1 MPREPCAMPRD
12 STKNQ
17 PSLET
22 HFRALV
28 KQWKKDTETD
38 FSILRMIRH
47 PAYQE
52 IIGMGEPV
60 VPLLLTELK
69 REPDFWFA
77 ALQKI
82 TGADPVPK
90 TSAGKIEEMA
100 KAWIDR
106 RES

>member
-1 MPREPCAMPRD
+1 MPRD
-12 STKNQ
+12 STKSQ
-17 PSLET
+17 PSPEAR
-22 HFRALV
+22 FRALA

-38 FSILRMIRH
+38 SSILRMIRH

-60 VPLLLTELK
+60 VPLLLAELQ

-90 TSAGKIEEMA
+90 ASAGKIDEMA
-100 KAWIDR
+100 KAWIDWGR
-106 RES
+106 AKGLLQ

>member
-1 MPREPCAMPRD
+1 MPRE

-17 PSLET
+17 PGLET
-22 HFRALV
+22 RFRTLV
-28 KQWKKDTETD
+28 KQWKKETQAD
-38 FSILRMIRH
+38 SSILRMIRH

-60 VPLLLTELK
+60 VPLLLAELEH
-69 REPDFWFA
+69 EPDFWFA

-90 TSAGKIEEMA
+90 ASAGKIEEMT
-100 KAWIDR
+100 KAWIDWGR
-106 RES
+106 DKGLLQ

>member
-1 MPREPCAMPRD
+1 MPRD

-17 PSLET
+17 SSLEA

-28 KQWKKDTETD
+28 KQWKTDTEAD
-38 FSILRMIRH
+38 SSIARMIRH

-60 VPLLLTELK
+60 VSLLLAELQ

-90 TSAGKIEEMA
+90 ASAGKIEEMA
-100 KAWIDR
+100 KAWIDWGR
-106 RES
+106 DKGLLQ

>member
-1 MPREPCAMPRD
+1 MPRD
-12 STKNQ
+12 STKSQ
-17 PSLET
+17 PSLES
-22 HFRALV
+22 HFRTLV

-38 FSILRMIRH
+38 SSITRMIRH

-60 VPLLLTELK
+60 VPLLLAELK

-77 ALQKI
+77 ALQKL

-90 TSAGKIEEMA
+90 ASAGKIEEMA
-100 KAWIDR
+100 KAWVDWGR
-106 RES
+106 NKGLLQ

>member
-1 MPREPCAMPRD
+1 MPRD
-12 STKNQ
+12 SITN
-17 PSLET
+17 PLSLQAR
-22 HFRALV
+22 FRALV

-38 FSILRMIRH
+38 SSIMRMVRH

-60 VPLLLTELK
+60 VPLLLDELE

-90 TSAGKIEEMA
+90 TSVGKIEEMA

-106 RES
+106 REP